1 MLTSKQNQKLQK
13 QVNYLNI
20 FLHLILFAL
29 ISGSRNKFGTELL
42 KDTLSWK
49 ELSFS

>member
-1 MLTSKQNQKLQK
+1 MLTSKLNQKLQK
-13 QVNYLNI
+13 PVNYLNI
-20 FLHLILFAL
+20 SLHVILFAL
-29 ISGSRNKFGTELL
+29 ISGSRNNFELL